1 MKPMRFLT
9 LVLAMAMAI
18 SVVTP
23 NGQSARA
30 QNVDQTEQEA
40 AEAEERAEAAT
51 GLVESAVANRTEI
64 ELELAATIERLNL
77 LADELSVLSVGL
89 DRISEQLGFADL
101 ELAGIQTDIEVRAV
115 DAYMDAL
122 SPAGMAVVNSR
133 NVEEAMVTGKVVED
147 VIGARHAELGG
158 LVVKKKDLQQLQSD
172 FATQHEAVATK
183 QAEFDAEVEHLAE
196 LFGQAD
202 SAVGD
207 AVRAAAQADIEYRAA
222 LDDVAS
228 AKAKEAEE
236 ERQAG
241 NDTTTTTSPP
251 GTTVTT
257 TSTTT
262 TTTVVTDPGDDGEY
276 PWSPPPEVEKWR
288 DLVAQHFPSNRVDE
302 ALHIMWCES
311 RGDPEA
317 YNPYSGASGLF
328 QFIPSTWASAS
339 VSAGYSG
346 ASVFEPVA
354 NTASAAWLA
363 GEYERLGLYYWQAWS
378 CKRVLH

>member
-9 LVLAMAMAI
+9 IVLALAMAI
-18 SVVTP
+18 SVITP
-23 NGQSARA
+23 NGPSARA
-30 QNVDQTEQEA
+30 QNVDQSEQEA
-40 AEAEERAEAAT
+40 AEAAERAEAAT
-51 GLVESAVANRTEI
+51 GLVESAVANRAEI
-64 ELELAATIERLNL
+64 ELELAVTIERLNL
-77 LADELSVLSVGL
+77 LADELSSLSVGL

-115 DAYMDAL
+115 DAYMSAL
-122 SPAGMAVVNSR
+122 SPAAMAVVNSR
-133 NVEEAMVTGKVVED
+133 NVEEAMITGKVVED

-158 LVVKKKDLQQLQSD
+158 LVVKKKDLQQLQAD
-172 FATQHEAVATK
+172 FASQHEAVAAK
-183 QAEFDAEVEHLAE
+183 QAEFDAEVAHLAE
-196 LFGQAD
+196 LFDQAD

-207 AVRAAAQADIEYRAA
+207 AVRAAAQADVEYRAA
-222 LDDVAS
+222 LDEVAA

-236 ERQAG
+236 ERQSG
-241 NDTTTTTSPP
+241 NETTTTTSPP

-257 TSTTT
+257 A
-262 TTTVVTDPGDDGEY
+262 TTVTTDPGDGGEY
-276 PWSPPPEVEKWR
+276 PWSPPPEVEQWR
-288 DLVAQHFPSNRVDE
+288 GLIAQHFPSHRVDE

-311 RGDPEA
+311 RGDPDA

-339 VSAGYSG
+339 VSAGYPG
-346 ASVFEPVA
+346 ASVFDPAA
-354 NTASAAWLA
+354 NAASAAWLA

>member
-1 MKPMRFLT
+1 MKPMRFLII
-9 LVLAMAMAI
+9 VLAMAMAV
-18 SVVTP
+18 SVITP
-23 NGQSARA
+23 NGPSARA
-30 QNVDQTEQEA
+30 QNLDQTEQEA
-40 AEAEERAEAAT
+40 AEAAERAQAAT
-51 GLVESAVANRTEI
+51 GLIESAVANRTEI

-77 LADELSVLSVGL
+77 LADELSALSVGL
-89 DRISEQLGFADL
+89 DKISEQLGFADL

-115 DAYMDAL
+115 DAYMNAL
-122 SPAGMAVVNSR
+122 SPAGIAVVNSR
-133 NVEEAMVTGKVVED
+133 NVEEAMITGKVVED

-158 LVVKKKDLQQLQSD
+158 LVVKKKDLQQLQAD
-172 FATQHEAVATK
+172 FAAQHEAVAAK

-196 LFGQAD
+196 LFGEAD

-207 AVRAAAQADIEYRAA
+207 AVRAAAEADLEYRAA
-222 LDDVAS
+222 LDDVAA

-241 NDTTTTTSPP
+241 NETTTTTSPP

-257 TSTTT
+257 PP
-262 TTTVVTDPGDDGEY
+262 TTTVTTDPGDGGDD
-276 PWSPPPEVEKWR
+276 PWSPPPEVEQWR
-288 DLVAQHFPSNRVDE
+288 SLVAQHFPSNRVDE
-302 ALHIMWCES
+302 ALEIMWCES

-346 ASVFEPVA
+346 ASAFDPEA

-378 CKRVLH
+378 CKRVLS

>member
-9 LVLAMAMAI
+9 IVLAMAMAV
-18 SVVTP
+18 SVITP
-23 NGQSARA
+23 NGPSARA
-30 QNVDQTEQEA
+30 QNVSESEQEA
-40 AEAEERAEAAT
+40 AEAAERAEAAT

-77 LADELSVLSVGL
+77 LADELSALSVGL

-115 DAYMDAL
+115 DIYMSAL
-122 SPAGMAVVNSR
+122 SPAAMAVVNSR

-158 LVVKKKDLQQLQSD
+158 LVVKKKDLQQLQAD
-172 FATQHEAVATK
+172 FATQHEAVAAK
-183 QAEFDAEVEHLAE
+183 QAEFDAEVAHLAE
-196 LFGQAD
+196 LFDQAD

-207 AVRAAAQADIEYRAA
+207 AVRAAASADVEYRAA
-222 LDDVAS
+222 LDDVSA

-236 ERQAG
+236 ERQSG
-241 NDTTTTTSPP
+241 NETTTTTSPP
-251 GTTVTT
+251 GSTV
-257 TSTTT
+257 TTT
-262 TTTVVTDPGDDGEY
+262 TTTVTTDPGDGGAY
-276 PWSPPPEVEKWR
+276 PWTPTPEVEQWR
-288 DLVAQHFPSNRVDE
+288 GLVAQHFPSHRVDQ
-302 ALHIMWCES
+302 ALHIVWCES
-311 RGDPEA
+311 RGDPDA

-328 QFIPSTWASAS
+328 QFIPSTWATAS
-339 VSAGYSG
+339 VSAGYPG
-346 ASVFEPVA
+346 ASVFDPVA

>member
-1 MKPMRFLT
+1 MKPVRFLT
-9 LVLAMAMAI
+9 IVLAMAMAI
-18 SVVTP
+18 SVITP
-23 NGQSARA
+23 NGPFARA

-40 AEAEERAEAAT
+40 AEAAERAQAAT

-77 LADELSVLSVGL
+77 LADELSYLSVGL

-115 DAYMDAL
+115 DAYMSAL
-122 SPAGMAVVNSR
+122 SPAGIAVVNSR
-133 NVEEAMVTGKVVED
+133 NVEEAMITGKVVED

-158 LVVKKKDLQQLQSD
+158 LVIKKNDLEQLQAD
-172 FATQHEAVATK
+172 FAAHHEAVAAK
-183 QAEFDAEVEHLAE
+183 QAEFDAEVEHLAD

-207 AVRAAAQADIEYRAA
+207 AVRAAAAADSEYRAA
-222 LDDVAS
+222 LDDVAA

-236 ERQAG
+236 ERQEG
-241 NDTTTTTSPP
+241 NDTTTTTGPP

-257 TSTTT
+257 T
-262 TTTVVTDPGDDGEY
+262 TTTVPNDPPDDGDY
-276 PWSPPPEVEKWR
+276 PWSPPPEVEQWR
-288 DLVAQHFPSNRVDE
+288 GLVSQHFPANRVDE

-339 VSAGYSG
+339 VSAGYAG
-346 ASVFEPVA
+346 ASVFDPAA

-363 GEYERLGLYYWQAWS
+363 GEYDRLGLYYWQAWS
-378 CKRVLH
+378 CKRVLY

>member
-1 MKPMRFLT
+1 MRFLT
-9 LVLAMAMAI
+9 IVLAMAMAV
-18 SVVTP
+18 SVITS
-23 NGQSARA
+23 NGPIARA

-40 AEAEERAEAAT
+40 AEAAERAQAAT

-77 LADELSVLSVGL
+77 LADELSALSVGL
-89 DRISEQLGFADL
+89 GRISEQLGFADL
-101 ELAGIQTDIEVRAV
+101 ELAGIQTDIELRAV
-115 DAYMDAL
+115 DAYMSAL
-122 SPAGMAVVNSR
+122 SPAGIAVVNSR
-133 NVEEAMVTGKVVED
+133 NVEEAMITGKVVED
-147 VIGARHAELGG
+147 VIGARQAELGG
-158 LVVKKKDLQQLQSD
+158 LVVKKKDLQRLQAD
-172 FATQHEAVATK
+172 FATQHEAVAAK

-207 AVRAAAQADIEYRAA
+207 AVRAAAEADLEYRAA
-222 LDDVAS
+222 LDDVAA
-228 AKAKEAEE
+228 AKAKEAEK

-257 TSTTT
+257 TT
-262 TTTVVTDPGDDGEY
+262 TTTVTTAPGDGGDY
-276 PWSPPPEVEKWR
+276 PWSPPPEVEQWR
-288 DLVAQHFPSNRVDE
+288 GLVAQHFPSNRVDE

-311 RGDPEA
+311 RGDAEA

-339 VSAGYSG
+339 VSAGYPG
-346 ASVFEPVA
+346 ASAFDPEA
-354 NTASAAWLA
+354 NVASAAWLA

-378 CKRVLH
+378 CKWVLS

>member
-9 LVLAMAMAI
+9 IVLAMAMAI
-18 SVVTP
+18 SVITP
-23 NGQSARA
+23 NGSSARA
-30 QNVDQTEQEA
+30 QNVGQTEQEA
-40 AEAEERAEAAT
+40 AEAAERAQAAT

-77 LADELSVLSVGL
+77 LADELSSLSVGL

-115 DAYMDAL
+115 DAYMSAL

-133 NVEEAMVTGKVVED
+133 NVEEAMITGKVVDD
-147 VIGARHAELGG
+147 VIGARQAELGG
-158 LVVKKKDLQQLQSD
+158 LVVKKKDLQQLQAD
-172 FATQHEAVATK
+172 FAAQHEAVAAK
-183 QAEFDAEVEHLAE
+183 QAEFDTEIEHLAE

-207 AVRAAAQADIEYRAA
+207 AVRAAAQADLAYRAA
-222 LDDVAS
+222 LDDVAA
-228 AKAKEAEE
+228 AKAKEAQE
-236 ERQAG
+236 ERQAD

-257 TSTTT
+257 TTSP
-262 TTTVVTDPGDDGEY
+262 TTVTTDPRDGGEY
-276 PWSPPPEVEKWR
+276 PWSPPPEVEQWR
-288 DLVAQHFPSNRVDE
+288 GLVAQHFPSNRVDE

-346 ASVFEPVA
+346 VSVFDPTA

-378 CKRVLH
+378 CKRVLY

>member
-1 MKPMRFLT
+1 MRFLT
-9 LVLAMAMAI
+9 IVLAMAMAI
-18 SVVTP
+18 SVITP
-23 NGQSARA
+23 NGPAARA

-40 AEAEERAEAAT
+40 AEAAERAQAAT

-64 ELELAATIERLNL
+64 ELELAATIEHLNL
-77 LADELSVLSVGL
+77 LADELSALSVGL

-115 DAYMDAL
+115 DAYMSAL

-133 NVEEAMVTGKVVED
+133 NVEEAMITGKVVED

-158 LVVKKKDLQQLQSD
+158 LVVKKKDLQELQAD
-172 FATQHEAVATK
+172 FTAQHEAVAAK
-183 QAEFDAEVEHLAE
+183 QAEFDTEVEHLAE

-207 AVRAAAQADIEYRAA
+207 AVRAAAQADLEYRAA
-222 LDDVAS
+222 LDDVTAAR
-228 AKAKEAEE
+228 AKDAEE

-241 NDTTTTTSPP
+241 NDTTTTTTTSPP

-257 TSTTT
+257 TTT
-262 TTTVVTDPGDDGEY
+262 TTTVTTDPGGGGEY
-276 PWSPPPEVEKWR
+276 PWSPPPEVEQWR
-288 DLVAQHFPSNRVDE
+288 GLVAQHFPSNRVDE

-339 VSAGYSG
+339 VSAGYPG
-346 ASVFEPVA
+346 ASAFDPAA
-354 NTASAAWLA
+354 NAAGAAWLA

-378 CKRVLH
+378 CKRVLY